1 MSESDNDE
9 TTVHGA
15 PEATPGPDEVSSDD
29 ASNDGDD
36 DAEDEATIEVSLSV
50 REALVLL
57 HVAWEKELDMT
68 DNPKKMGLAQV
79 MSGVSMK
86 LGEKV
91 YNENV
96 ATWMKEQQEEQEDMM
111 EQLQERMGDS
121 IAGMTD
127 SDGNSRVGFQ

>member
-1 MSESDNDE
+1 MNDADDDV
-9 TTVHGA
+9 TPVQGA

-36 DAEDEATIEVSLSV
+36 DAEDEATIDVSLTV

-57 HVAWEKELDMT
+57 HVAWEKELDMA

-86 LGEKV
+86 LGEEV
-91 YNENV
+91 YNERV
-96 ATWMKEQQEEQEDMM
+96 AEWMKEQQDEQEDMM
-111 EQLQERMGDS
+111 EQLQEQMGQMVGGMSDEDGNPRMG
-121 IAGMTD
+121 
-127 SDGNSRVGFQ
+127 FQ